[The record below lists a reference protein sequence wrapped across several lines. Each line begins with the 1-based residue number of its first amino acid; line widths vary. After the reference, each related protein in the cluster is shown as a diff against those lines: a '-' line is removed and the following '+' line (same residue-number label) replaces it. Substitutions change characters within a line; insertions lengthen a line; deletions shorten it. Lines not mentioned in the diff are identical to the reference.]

1 MLTSMSFLSKC
12 HFFLSFAFLLAAS
25 RVGGKN
31 TVRLD
36 DGVMVAAVGFE
47 LGKEIFLDVPFT
59 LSNATLAASFAIA
72 EMCATV
78 EGTEPYCTDPIFY
91 KHIFE
96 YTMTILKFGHRI
108 VDIDYEMNRR
118 WVMRDKLSVAVDE
131 LPTKHVLFLQVGAHV
146 GALDNDPIFPLLV
159 SNTLARGILLEP
171 GDVQFAGLSYN
182 YQTVPIP

>member
-1 MLTSMSFLSKC
+1 MRHWQHLLT
-12 HFFLSFAFLLAAS
+12 
-25 RVGGKN
+25 
-31 TVRLD
+31 
-36 DGVMVAAVGFE
+36 
-47 LGKEIFLDVPFT
+47 
-59 LSNATLAASFAIA
+59 IA

-131 LPTKHVLFLQVGAHV
+131 CNKACS
-146 GALDNDPIFPLLV
+146 IFT
-159 SNTLARGILLEP
+159 SWCTCRCTG
-171 GDVQFAGLSYN
+171 Q
-182 YQTVPIP
+182 